1 MEKEKTV
8 DAIDV
13 ANYVIKYLKK
23 RGKSVNHLKLQK
35 LLYYIEAWHLVF
47 FDSPIFSED
56 IKAWQHGPVLE
67 SVWHHFKRYSILYN
81 ELEAC
86 EECESDLSD
95 EQKDLI
101 NDVLDEYG
109 DKTGYYLENLT
120 HEEKPWQKAWASAN
134 KTLDKELM
142 KTYYGARLDAKK
154 QKAKT
159 SVATR

>member
-1 MEKEKTV
+1 MAPVSTIIQFFELQESKMLTSHNNSPFRV
-8 DAIDV
+8 
-13 ANYVIKYLKK
+13 KK
-23 RGKSVNHLKLQK
+23 KS
-35 LLYYIEAWHLVF
+35 YIEAWHLVF

-56 IKAWQHGPVLE
+56 IKAWQHGPVLK
-67 SVWHHFKRYSILYN
+67 SVWYNFKRYSILYN

-120 HEEKPWQKAWASAN
+120 HEEEP
-134 KTLDKELM
+134 
-142 KTYYGARLDAKK
+142 
-154 QKAKT
+154 
-159 SVATR
+159 